1 MIFTFILLQ
10 FSAYLLAYFIFNS
23 HECEIEKRRNI
34 FTKYHLLHGV
44 IVFLFSYL
52 LSFNLDFWYYA
63 LLLAIIHSLIDLLK
77 RYLQLKNSKQNYFYI
92 NQIIHIIVL
101 IAISLLFYHYSGIS
115 FIVNIPFNL
124 VLIITGFIFCAK
136 PANIFIK
143 NVFLSYSIEIPFNN
157 HNNSSDNDTSLPNAG
172 KLIGISERFLV
183 LALILVNQFSA
194 VGLIIAAK
202 SILRYKSTTRNE
214 YILVGTLLSFG
225 IAVLT
230 GIIISKSLY
239 R

>member
-23 HECEIEKRRNI
+23 HECEIEKHRNI

-63 LLLAIIHSLIDLLK
+63 LLLTIIHSLIDLLK